1 MKSIELF
8 PLTERPAS
16 DLMNMITT
24 LKKLLKDMESVG
36 IDYAQG
42 YYVRIPSPDLL

>member
-1 MKSIELF
+1 MDM
-8 PLTERPAS
+8 R
-16 DLMNMITT
+16 TT

-42 YYVRIPSPDLL
+42 YYIRRPSPDLL